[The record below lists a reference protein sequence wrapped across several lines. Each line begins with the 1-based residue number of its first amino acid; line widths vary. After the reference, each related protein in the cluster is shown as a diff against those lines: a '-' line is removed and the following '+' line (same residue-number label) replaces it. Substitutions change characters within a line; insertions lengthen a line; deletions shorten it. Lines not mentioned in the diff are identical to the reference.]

1 MLRITSKGDFS
12 KTTSFL
18 KAMSDNGNKI
28 MQALER
34 QGKAGVVALEK
45 ATPVESALT
54 ANSWD
59 YLVEK
64 TRSGYS
70 ITWINT
76 NLVDGLPIAI
86 LLQYGHGTGTG
97 GYVQGQDYIN
107 PALKPIF
114 DKIQTEV
121 WKAVTS
127 A

>member
-1 MLRITSKGDFS
+1 MFRVTSKGDFS
-12 KTTSFL
+12 KTSSFL
-18 KAMSDNGNKI
+18 KKMSENGRAI
-28 MQALER
+28 MQVLER
-34 QGKAGVVALEK
+34 NGQAGVVALEK

-54 ANSWD
+54 ANSWG
-59 YLVEK
+59 YEVEK

-70 ITWINT
+70 ITWTNT
-76 NLVDGLPIAI
+76 NLVDGVPVAI

-97 GYVQGQDYIN
+97 GYVQGQDFIN

-114 DKIQTEV
+114 DKIANEV